1 MLCLLE
7 IEAAF
12 KFFDKN
18 GDGFISVEE
27 LGEAMKKLGLEM
39 SEEELKDMIK
49 AVDRNGNI
57 SGRGVPTQKRPGW
70 SSYLS
75 GACYRSGRCLKMMSD
90 TFSSM
95 VSSWE

>member
-1 MLCLLE
+1 LLCLLE

-57 SGRGVPTQKRPGW
+57 SGRGVPTQKRPG
-70 SSYLS
+70 
-75 GACYRSGRCLKMMSD
+75 
-90 TFSSM
+90 
-95 VSSWE
+95 